1 MLANIKAKYTLAKA
15 LVRSKF
21 QAFGLL
27 LLGLLKKVLGERLY
41 SIVIGYSV
49 MGQVFVQTQGR
60 KIKAYYDS
68 KVDKTTPYYKPIV
81 KGYKFF
87 AKSALFV
94 LVYLLVIE
102 TNFFFLTGEM
112 PSVDD
117 LQNPKLSQASEIYS
131 ADGVL
136 LGKFFAENRTP
147 IRDYNQISPYLV
159 KALVATEDARFYE
172 HTGIDFQAW
181 AGVLVGIAKG
191 GDRGGGSTI
200 SQQLA
205 KNLFK
210 TRTKKGF
217 VKTGLLGYIPGLNK
231 LIYKSKEWV
240 TAIKLERFYTKD
252 EIILWYLNTVD
263 YGNNAYGIKVA
274 SKTYF
279 NTSPDSLNI
288 QEAAILVGLQKA
300 TTTYNPKRYV
310 GKPLAENKAWKRR
323 NVVLAQMVKAGYLRK
338 VDYDSLAVLP
348 IELHENEESPYDG
361 TGNYFKVAVA
371 KYLNEWGEE

>member
-15 LVRSKF
+15 LVRSKL
-21 QAFGLL
+21 QAFGFF
-27 LLGLLKKVLGERLY
+27 LLGLLKRVLGERLY
-41 SIVIGYSV
+41 SMVIGYSV

-60 KIKAYYDS
+60 KIQAYYDS

-81 KGYKFF
+81 KGYKIF

-191 GDRGGGSTI
+191 GDRGGGKI
-200 SQQLA
+200 GRA
-205 KNLFK
+205 H
-210 TRTKKGF
+210 
-217 VKTGLLGYIPGLNK
+217 V
-231 LIYKSKEWV
+231 
-240 TAIKLERFYTKD
+240 
-252 EIILWYLNTVD
+252 
-263 YGNNAYGIKVA
+263 
-274 SKTYF
+274 
-279 NTSPDSLNI
+279 
-288 QEAAILVGLQKA
+288 
-300 TTTYNPKRYV
+300 
-310 GKPLAENKAWKRR
+310 
-323 NVVLAQMVKAGYLRK
+323 
-338 VDYDSLAVLP
+338 
-348 IELHENEESPYDG
+348 
-361 TGNYFKVAVA
+361 
-371 KYLNEWGEE
+371 